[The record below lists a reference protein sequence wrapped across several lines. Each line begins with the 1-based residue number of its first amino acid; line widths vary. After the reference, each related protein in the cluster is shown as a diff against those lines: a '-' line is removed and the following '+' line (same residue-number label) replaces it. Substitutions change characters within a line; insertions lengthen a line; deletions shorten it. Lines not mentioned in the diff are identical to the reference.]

1 MTKGSVCI
9 CSIPHARL
17 IVGLQRLVQGRSSDV
32 CCVGGGDV
40 KRRVWWPAAL
50 AVSLGIRLTQ
60 CGLRRSRRTSAI
72 ARLQRRLNAGLCF
85 LSPLQTDLLLSSSP
99 LWSCHVFVYV
109 PAQLGRFARLLS
121 HKDDWFHCFPVRLW
135 FHSISHVTQTLE
147 FACKHQLPRSTLSP
161 V

>member
-1 MTKGSVCI
+1 MTKGSICI

-32 CCVGGGDV
+32 CCVRAV
-40 KRRVWWPAAL
+40 
-50 AVSLGIRLTQ
+50 VSLVAGGAGGFFGNQIGAVWPEAKLT
-60 CGLRRSRRTSAI
+60 RSGA
-72 ARLQRRLNAGLCF
+72 ARLRRLNAGLGF

-109 PAQLGRFARLLS
+109 AAQLGRCARLLS
-121 HKDDWFHCFPVRLW
+121 HRDDWFHCFPVRLW
-135 FHSISHVTQTLE
+135 FHTFISHVTQTLE
-147 FACKHQLPRSTLSP
+147 FACKHQLPRSSLSP